1 MQQQH
6 LNPSVRFFTSVIG
19 IVTIALMLKEMQY
32 ILLPFFIAY
41 IFYFLFAPLN
51 EFLKRFKI
59 PLGVSIPLNLALV
72 IIIMYSAF
80 RFIVLSVL
88 RFSDNWSIYAEKLNT
103 IVRDFATYVGSTDP
117 ELLKFSIEDI
127 VARLDYTS
135 LAGGVISSS
144 LDFMGSVLLVLF
156 FYIFIV
162 GGHQGIYSAFRNRF
176 VSIRKEKE
184 IESIAT
190 DDHAEPISVKVRL
203 DQETHDYEKVD
214 NTFKAIPEQIQN
226 YLLTK
231 IAVNVS
237 AGVGVWIVLM
247 ILGVPFSEIWGAF
260 CAILNFIPTIGSAL
274 ALILPVLITL
284 LESGSVGYALFIAA
298 VMAVLQTLFFNI
310 MEPMMLGKR
319 LNLNPIVI
327 LLSVLVWGYI
337 WGITGML
344 MAVPITAVMKII
356 LSNIDGPNAKFVSE
370 LMSGK

>member
-6 LNPSVRFFTSVIG
+6 LHPSVRFFVSIIG

-51 EFLKRFKI
+51 QYLKRFKI
-59 PLGVSIPLNLALV
+59 PLGVSVPLNLALV
-72 IIIMYSAF
+72 IVIMYSAF
-80 RFIVLSVL
+80 RFIVLSVI
-88 RFSDNWSIYAEKLNT
+88 RFSENSGVYAERLNSL
-103 IVRDFATYVGSTDP
+103 VQNFAKSVGSSDP
-117 ELLKFSIEDI
+117 ELLSFSIEELL
-127 VARLDYTS
+127 AKLDYTS

-162 GGHQGIYSAFRNRF
+162 GGHQGIYTAFRNRF
-176 VSIRKEKE
+176 VSVRKEKE
-184 IESIAT
+184 IEGIETGSET
-190 DDHAEPISVKVRL
+190 EPIPVKIRL
-203 DQETHDYEKVD
+203 EQDVQDYAKVD
-214 NTFKAIPEQIQN
+214 STFKAIPEQIQN

-231 IAVNVS
+231 IAVNIS
-237 AGVGVWIVLM
+237 AGIGVWIVLM

-260 CAILNFIPTIGSAL
+260 CAILNFIPSIGSAL

-284 LESGSVGYALFIAA
+284 LESGSIGYALFIAA
-298 VMAVLQTLFFNI
+298 VMAVLQTIFFNI

-327 LLSVLVWGYI
+327 LLSVLIWGYI

-344 MAVPITAVMKII
+344 MAVPITAVLKIV
-356 LSNIDGPNAKFVSE
+356 LSNIDGPNARFISE
-370 LMSGK
+370 LMSGN